1 MVPFLTDVNFN
12 GRALRALLRAIPTL
26 DVVRAQDVGLDGAD
40 DPTVLEWAAQNGRVL
55 LTHDEKTMP
64 GHAYQRLTA
73 GQRMAGVVIVAVP
86 IGGRVVADLILMIE
100 CSQDDEW
107 ENQVRYVP
115 F

>member
-12 GRALRALLRAIPTL
+12 GRVLRALVRVIPAL

-40 DPTVLEWAAQNGRVL
+40 DPVVLEWAAQNGRVL

-64 GHAYQRLTA
+64 GYAYQRITA
-73 GQRMAGVVIVAVP
+73 GQRMPGVVIVAVP
-86 IGGRVVADLILMIE
+86 TWPRVIADLIVMIE

>member
-1 MVPFLTDVNFN
+1 MAPFLTDINFN
-12 GRALRALLRAIPTL
+12 GRVLRALLRAIPTL

-40 DPTVLEWAAQNGRVL
+40 DPVVLEWAAQNGRVL
-55 LTHDEKTMP
+55 LTHDENTMP
-64 GHAYQRLTA
+64 GHAYQRITA

-86 IGGRVVADLILMIE
+86 TRATVIAELIVMIE

>member
-1 MVPFLTDVNFN
+1 MSTSTGVPC
-12 GRALRALLRAIPTL
+12 ALLRAIPTL
-26 DVVRAQDVGLDGAD
+26 DVVRAQDVGLDGVD
-40 DPTVLEWAAQNGRVL
+40 DPIVLEWAAQNGRVL

-64 GHAYQRLTA
+64 GYAYQRITD

-86 IGGRVVADLILMIE
+86 IGGREIADLIVMIQ

-107 ENQVRYVP
+107 ENQIRYVP

>member
-12 GRALRALLRAIPTL
+12 GRALRALLRAIPAL

-40 DPTVLEWAAQNGRVL
+40 DPAVLEWAAQNGRVL
-55 LTHDEKTMP
+55 LTHDENTMP
-64 GHAYQRLTA
+64 GHAYQRITA
-73 GQRMAGVVIVAVP
+73 GQRMTGVVIVAVP
-86 IGGRVVADLILMIE
+86 TRAQELADLVVMIE

>member
-26 DVVRAQDVGLDGAD
+26 DVVRAQDVGLDGVD
-40 DPTVLEWAAQNGRVL
+40 DPAVLEWAAQNGRVL

-64 GHAYQRLTA
+64 GHTYQRITA
-73 GQRMAGVVIVAVP
+73 SQRMAGVVIVAVP
-86 IGGRVVADLILMIE
+86 IGGRVVADLIVMIQ

-107 ENQVRYVP
+107 ENQ
-115 F
+115 